1 MVAPQNEV
9 TQMPISRRMD
19 KSTMGSL
26 HTKEYSTAMR
36 MNKLQYMH
44 QYELNLTNVDKMGS
58 DTKEYILYDSI

>member
-1 MVAPQNEV
+1 
-9 TQMPISRRMD
+9 MD